1 MAGRSAHVAIVVSII
16 LLAGAHAF
24 SQIQTTGRIAGTVKD
39 EQGAVIASAEVVIEN
54 PATAD
59 NRSLVTDSSGSYSIP
74 QLCPGYYDINV
85 RAHGFTPA
93 VFHTVAEGLG
103 ESTTVN
109 VTLQI
114 AQSNIEVTVNH
125 VPPPVRS
132 DGVPWKTSSN

>member
-1 MAGRSAHVAIVVSII
+1 MGATAKLVGTFAIWSLVFCAIPVF
-16 LLAGAHAF
+16 G
-24 SQIQTTGRIAGTVKD
+24 QTQTTGRIAGTVKD

-59 NRSLVTDSSGSYSIP
+59 NRSLVTDSSGSYSIL
-74 QLCPGYYDINV
+74 QLSPGYYDVNI

-93 VFHTVAEGLG
+93 VFHTVAVGLG

-109 VTLQI
+109 VTWQI
-114 AQSNIEVTVNH
+114 AQSNIEGTGND

-132 DGVPWKTSSN
+132 DGAELA